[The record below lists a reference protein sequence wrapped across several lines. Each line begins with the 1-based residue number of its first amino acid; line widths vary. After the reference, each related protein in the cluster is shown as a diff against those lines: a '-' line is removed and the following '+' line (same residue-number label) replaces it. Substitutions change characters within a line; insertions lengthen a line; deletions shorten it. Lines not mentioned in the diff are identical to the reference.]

1 MSTHSHNID
10 NIEAFGGD
18 PSRITLFGQSA
29 GGASVDYY
37 TYAYTK
43 DPIVHAVIPQ
53 SGTTSLMST
62 TGAESSEAWF
72 KFSAKLG
79 CGAAEAGAKSADCLR
94 GKSGAEILSAV
105 SSTASTEA
113 STGGGLN
120 FGGFTPKPDGVVV
133 FSDYS
138 DRLAKGNFIK
148 VPVLIGNT
156 ENEMAT
162 FAGML
167 GKGGALGSISPKA
180 LNVIF
185 SCPAGTVAK
194 GRAPVVPT
202 WRYSYAGDFP
212 NQFLTPTINGPYHGS
227 EIALIFGTSEL
238 TRKIPDTP
246 EEKALGEKVRK
257 AWTDFAKAPKTGL
270 VGVWPQYD
278 PASMFYRPILYSN
291 LAVH

>member
-1 MSTHSHNID
+1 M
-10 NIEAFGGD
+10 
-18 PSRITLFGQSA
+18 
-29 GGASVDYY
+29 
-37 TYAYTK
+37 
-43 DPIVHAVIPQ
+43 
-53 SGTTSLMST
+53 TS

-72 KFSAKLG
+72 KISANLG
-79 CGAAEAGAKSADCLR
+79 CGTAEAGAKSVDCLR

-105 SSTASTEA
+105 SATASTVSSPA
-113 STGGGLN
+113 GGLN
-120 FGGFTPKPDGVVV
+120 FGGFIPKPDGVIV
-133 FSDYS
+133 FSDYP

-167 GKGGALGSISPKA
+167 GKGSALGSLSPKA

-212 NQFLTPTINGPYHGS
+212 NQNLTPTINGPYHGS

-270 VGVWPQYD
+270 AGVWPQYD
-278 PASMFYRPILYSN
+278 PTSMFKYLSYIP
-291 LAVH
+291 H